1 MSMYRLA
8 VQNGV
13 LVRQKR
19 RFLRFWQWAFNRS
32 EEDTLNRMKN
42 RLVALRQE
50 QTMLMK
56 MIPEH
61 EERMRKMKDQ
71 INNTGGAG
79 VPFRDTFSFRRE
91 PVRLNKDVK
100 LPGNKKSDG
109 KNNSGPKP
117 LFNITP
123 TK

>member
-8 VQNGV
+8 VQNGQ
-13 LVRQKR
+13 LIRQKR

-32 EEDTLNRMKN
+32 EEDHLIRMKN
-42 RLVALRQE
+42 RLVALRNE
-50 QTMLMK
+50 QNLLMK

-61 EERMRKMKDQ
+61 EDRIKKIKEQ
-71 INNTGGAG
+71 ISSTGGAG
-79 VPFRDTFSFRRE
+79 VPYRDTFSLRRE
-91 PVRLNKDVK
+91 PARLNKDVK
-100 LPGNKKSDG
+100 LPQGRPKDKKD
-109 KNNSGPKP
+109 SGPKP